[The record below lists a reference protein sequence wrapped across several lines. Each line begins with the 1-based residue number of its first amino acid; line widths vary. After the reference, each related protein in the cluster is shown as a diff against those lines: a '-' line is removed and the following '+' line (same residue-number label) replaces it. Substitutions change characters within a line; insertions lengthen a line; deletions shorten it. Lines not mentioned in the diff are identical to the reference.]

1 MATRTY
7 TSITDDID
15 GSEDASAVTF
25 AFDGTSY
32 SIDLSARNR
41 KKLED
46 ALALFIEHGTRESKR
61 GRGSAKSAQTW
72 NRDELKAWAKENGH
86 QVSDRGRVAQS
97 IVDAFL
103 ASK

>member
-15 GSEDASAVTF
+15 GSEDASPVTF

-46 ALALFIEHGTRESKR
+46 ALALFIEHGTRDGKSSKR
-61 GRGSAKSAQTW
+61 TPKGSPTW
-72 NRDELKAWAKENGH
+72 NREELKAWAKENGH
-86 QVSDRGRVAQS
+86 KVSDRGRVPQA
-97 IVDAFL
+97 IVDAYL
-103 ASK
+103 ATR

>member
-15 GSEDASAVTF
+15 GSEDASPVTF

-46 ALALFIEHGTRESKR
+46 ALALFIEHGTRDGTSGKR
-61 GRGSAKSAQTW
+61 TPKGSPTW
-72 NRDELKAWAKENGH
+72 NREELKAWAKENGH
-86 QVSDRGRVAQS
+86 KVSDRGRVPQA
-97 IVDAFL
+97 IVDAYL
-103 ASK
+103 AAR